1 MRTPPSAPPLLAIVG
16 PTAAGKTEL
25 ALAVAER
32 LPVEILVADSRQV
45 YRGMDIGT
53 AKPDAR
59 ARDRVAHHLIDLVR
73 PDASFTLADW
83 LAAAQAAV
91 RAVGE
96 RGRLPLLVGGTGL
109 YVTAL
114 IDGYAL
120 AGEPPDAALRV
131 QLAAELDAEGPAHLA
146 ARLTS
151 VDPAAAAATD
161 LANPRRVIRALER
174 ALSGGPRPAAGG
186 YPGPL
191 RLVGV
196 RRPSA
201 DLDARIERRARTMF
215 AEGLLDEV
223 AGLLVAGY
231 SPGLRPLGSHGYREA
246 VAHLAGESTLEAAIG
261 STVLRTR
268 QYAKRQRTWWRR
280 EPRIRWVDVD
290 TGPADAP
297 TVVGA
302 TLAALRA

>member
-1 MRTPPSAPPLLAIVG
+1 MRTPLPLLAIVG

-45 YRGMDIGT
+45 YQGMDIGT
-53 AKPDAR
+53 AKPDVR
-59 ARDRVAHHLIDLVR
+59 ARDLVAHHLVDLVP
-73 PDASFTLADW
+73 PDARFTLADW

-96 RGRLPLLVGGTGL
+96 RGRMPLLVGGTGL

-120 AGEPPDAALRV
+120 AGEPPDAALRER
-131 QLAAELDAEGPAHLA
+131 LAAELDAEGPAHLA

-151 VDPAAAAATD
+151 VDPSAAAATD

-174 ALSGGPRPAAGG
+174 ALSAGPRPAAGG

-223 AGLLVAGY
+223 AGLLAAGY

-246 VAHLAGESTLEAAIG
+246 VAHLARESTLEAAID

-297 TVVGA
+297 AVVGA
-302 TLAALRA
+302 ALAALLE